1 MYAALWDR
9 DHEVTQLLLT
19 LTFRGARTAFS
30 PKITF
35 HSSEER
41 GSWLS

>member
-1 MYAALWDR
+1 VYAALWDR

-19 LTFRGARTAFS
+19 LTFRGARKTFS

-35 HSSEER
+35 NSSEER